1 MINGYVK
8 IHHQTGIIAHIVIY
22 LKFTI
27 MKKLLIALMALA
39 FSTAYAQQKVIQL
52 YNGAAPGSEN
62 WDYNEK
68 TTSSA
73 TDPLAYNVSHPTL
86 TVYRPNPAFNTGTA
100 VIVCPGGGFFIL
112 AVKNEGS
119 DVANWLTQK
128 GITVF
133 MLKYRVGRSLTNNPG
148 DELWNNLHKSDFQ
161 DKIKSIIPLSIA
173 DGRAAIAYVRTHAAE
188 YGISPSRIGVIGFSA
203 GGSVAASTAYNYTP
217 ENKPDFVAPI
227 YAFMPPS
234 LQGTVPS
241 DAPPMFLVAATDDDL
256 NLTSHSVD
264 LYNKWTAAKH
274 SAELHIYAKGGH
286 GFGMHRQNIPT
297 DNWIDRFGDWLDQQ
311 GFLKAVDP
319 KIAENIENANK
330 PDWPNIRKYDEANSK
345 VPPPAP
351 GEKRVV
357 FMGNSITEFWRA
369 SDSAFF
375 ISHGYYGRG
384 ISGQTTPQMLV
395 RFREDVIN
403 LQPAVVVILAGINDI
418 AQNTGPEKMENI
430 FGNIRSMVE
439 LAHAAHIKVVIS
451 SVLPA
456 NHFPWR
462 PSIDPTE
469 KVIQLNKMLKDYADQ
484 HHVVYLDYYSAM
496 VDDKKGLPK
505 NLSFDGVHPTLEGY
519 KVMEPMV
526 EKAINDA
533 LKRKN

>member
-1 MINGYVK
+1 
-8 IHHQTGIIAHIVIY
+8 
-22 LKFTI
+22 
-27 MKKLLIALMALA
+27 MKKLLAALLILA
-39 FSTAYAQQKVIQL
+39 AFTVRAQQKVIPL

-62 WDYNEK
+62 WNYDEK
-68 TTSSA
+68 LAPSA
-73 TDPLAYNVSHPTL
+73 TDPLVYDVSHPTL
-86 TVYRPNPAFNTGTA
+86 TVYKPDPKFNTGTA
-100 VIVCPGGGFFIL
+100 IIVCPGGGFFIL

-133 MLKYRVGRSLTNNPG
+133 MLKYRTGHSLTENPG
-148 DELWNNLHKSDFQ
+148 KELWDNLHKSDFQ
-161 DKIKSIIPLSIA
+161 DKIKPIIPLCIA
-173 DGRAAIAYVRTHAAE
+173 DGRAAIAYVRAHATE
-188 YGISPSRIGVIGFSA
+188 YGISPSRIGIIGFSA
-203 GGSVAASTAYNYTP
+203 GGTVTASTAYNYTP

-227 YAFMPPS
+227 YAFMPPT
-234 LQGTVPS
+234 LQGTIPV
-241 DAPPMFLVAATDDDL
+241 DAPPMFLAAANNDDL
-256 NLTSHSVD
+256 ALDAHSID

-274 SAELHIYAKGGH
+274 PVELHIYAKGGH

-311 GFLKAVDP
+311 GLLKAVDT
-319 KIAENIENANK
+319 KVAEAIENAKK
-330 PDWPNIRKYDEANSK
+330 PDWANLRKYDEANGK
-345 VPPPAP
+345 APVPAA

-357 FMGNSITEFWRA
+357 FMGNSITEGWKY

-375 ISHGYYGRG
+375 ASHGYYDRG

-403 LQPAVVVILAGINDI
+403 LHPSVVVILAGINDI
-418 AQNTGPEKMENI
+418 AQNTGPIKLEDTY
-430 FGNIRSMVE
+430 GNIRSMAE
-439 LAHAAHIKVVIS
+439 LARAAHIKVVIS

-462 PSIDPTE
+462 PAIDPTE
-469 KVIQLNKMLKDYADQ
+469 KVIQLNKMLKDYADATK
-484 HHVVYLDYYSAM
+484 VVYLDYYSAM

-526 EKAINDA
+526 EKAIAEA
-533 LKRKN
+533 LKRKM